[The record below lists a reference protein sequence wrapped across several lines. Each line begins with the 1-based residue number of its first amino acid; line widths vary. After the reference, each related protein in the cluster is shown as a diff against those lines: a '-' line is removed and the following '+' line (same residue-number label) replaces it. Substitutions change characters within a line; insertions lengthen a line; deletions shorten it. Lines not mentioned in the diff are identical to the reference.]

1 MLALSAER
9 VVERIAERHATDARF
24 TKADARAALLVLID
38 VIEQAKGGEPVRDFT
53 EYSWSAEAPLLLA
66 SLRRELLSNYNSAAG
81 DAGELVQILVAVD
94 RVERLLADEIASRFS
109 HQLSGAQSLP
119 LLVEVVHD
127 MRSPLTAILF
137 LIERLQQGQSG
148 PVSTAQQR
156 HLALV
161 YSAAFGLNSLTSDL
175 MELARGGKRLLDEAP
190 RRFSVS
196 EMLRS
201 VRNLVQPLAEEK
213 KLSVRFS
220 GPPIDRRVGQPAVLS
235 RVLLNLTTNAF
246 KFTTVGSVTVLVE
259 QQADVNELTFIVED
273 TGCGI
278 PDAGMDEVFS
288 TFTEIAA
295 LKEGERTM
303 KFSSSGLGLAICY
316 KLVAAMG
323 GTLRVDSRVDSGT
336 RMQFTLRLPPA

>member
-1 MLALSAER
+1 MLAQSAER
-9 VVERIAERHATDARF
+9 IARCLAERSASDARL
-24 TKADARAALLVLID
+24 TPAELRAALRVLVD
-38 VIEQAKGGEPVRDFT
+38 AIESCHDGEAVGDLT
-53 EYSWSAEAPLLLA
+53 QYSWTAHAP
-66 SLRRELLSNYNSAAG
+66 
-81 DAGELVQILVAVD
+81 
-94 RVERLLADEIASRFS
+94 RLLAALRRDMLAEYDRTLDDGDGLVRVLSAIDRIEQSLDGEVASRFA

-148 PVSTAQQR
+148 PVSAAQQR

-190 RRFSVS
+190 KRFSIS
-196 EMLRS
+196 EVFRS

-220 GPPIDRRVGQPAVLS
+220 GPPVDKRFGQPAALG

-259 QQADVNELTFIVED
+259 QQTDTNELAFIVED

-278 PDAGMDEVFS
+278 ALPDSGDIFS
-288 TFTEIAA
+288 TFV
-295 LKEGERTM
+295 ERDAERSVE
-303 KFSSSGLGLAICY
+303 FSSSGLGLAICY

-323 GTLRVDSRVDSGT
+323 GAMRVESQVDSGT
-336 RMQFTLRLPPA
+336 RVHFKLRLPPG